1 MKHAICVKH
10 TIIISQDSNKNFI
23 SEDESHYI
31 NAILNSSVVHAYIHA
46 TFKTNGFSLKKS
58 NLCIPKYNA
67 NNRLHNRLVILSKY
81 ATNKANET
89 KIEKVMDLASK
100 VYLQL
105 CRELKSTKN
114 VSPAYTIDLMES
126 EYSMAA
132 EPSFEVLKWYGFSR
146 SIQNLF
152 GEGKTILIG
161 CYKNKKHLDWIKSS
175 NMYNIRLG
183 NRKGSMDDK
192 QECIEKAS
200 LLVLYDVKKPKEL
213 LVFVVQK
220 YKKNGE

>member
-1 MKHAICVKH
+1 M
-10 TIIISQDSNKNFI
+10 
-23 SEDESHYI
+23 
-31 NAILNSSVVHAYIHA
+31 
-46 TFKTNGFSLKKS
+46 
-58 NLCIPKYNA
+58 
-67 NNRLHNRLVILSKY
+67 VILSKY

-192 QECIEKAS
+192 QECIENAS

-213 LVFVVQK
+213 LVFDILKHQK
-220 YKKNGE
+220 MSGKELQQTGYPRKKTGKEYMTFNISPSTSNVDPTIKQHLIESLIANHPNHIAGIPVFVEP

>member
-1 MKHAICVKH
+1 
-10 TIIISQDSNKNFI
+10 
-23 SEDESHYI
+23 
-31 NAILNSSVVHAYIHA
+31 
-46 TFKTNGFSLKKS
+46 
-58 NLCIPKYNA
+58 
-67 NNRLHNRLVILSKY
+67 
-81 ATNKANET
+81 
-89 KIEKVMDLASK
+89 
-100 VYLQL
+100 
-105 CRELKSTKN
+105 
-114 VSPAYTIDLMES
+114 MES

-132 EPSFEVLKWYGFSR
+132 EPSFEVLKRYGFSR
-146 SIQNLF
+146 NIQNLF

-213 LVFVVQK
+213 LVFDILKHQK
-220 YKKNGE
+220 MLGKELQQTGYPRKKTGKEYMTFNISPSTSNVDPTKTTFN